1 MDRYDYQALVNEVVT
16 RGINLFE
23 SFDDWTKGA
32 FALSNL
38 GEDGRSMFK
47 SISKLSSKYSE
58 AESHRKFTNA
68 LHTNNKV
75 GIASFIYMCRQHG
88 IDTNKFYIKDDVE
101 RTQPVATVVNHHP
114 RTVMPVAICKEYVT
128 LREAGKS
135 SSGILTRTVW
145 CEWAR

>member
-16 RGINLFE
+16 RGINMFE

-47 SISKLSSKYSE
+47 SISRLSSKYNE
-58 AESHRKFTNA
+58 AENNRKFTNA

-88 IDTNKFYIKDDVE
+88 IDTNRFYIMS
-101 RTQPVATVVNHHP
+101 P
-114 RTVMPVAICKEYVT
+114 
-128 LREAGKS
+128 EA
-135 SSGILTRTVW
+135 LTRICAQIW
-145 CEWAR
+145 CPI